1 MLIQIDLERADLNA
15 IAGGGLFC
23 VRRKMVRTRATTS
36 RGLKG
41 LMT

>member
-1 MLIQIDLERADLNA
+1 MS
-15 IAGGGLFC
+15 

-41 LMT
+41 LTTIIIRARFQTN